1 MYRELNWIGLI
12 MQRITLEASD
22 VSLASAVQRHE
33 GHRLAGLDAARGI
46 LMLLGIV
53 LHSANVYMFKPWR
66 VHDSAPSIAFDYVNA
81 AIHAF
86 RMESFFWIAGFFA
99 AMLID
104 RDKLSEYLGRRLV
117 QLVLPLLAT
126 LATFNVVEYFIV
138 NQFPSVTVAGHEWLG
153 HLWFLID
160 LVVFSLVLVP
170 AFRQEGKAHRFLSKL
185 VSGARTPT
193 ELLGTL
199 AFISAV
205 PVVVVPLV
213 SRFAGVNLSVEILG
227 LTSLARLL
235 DYAPYFAF
243 GMVIYRS
250 LRLRQLFGAV
260 HPAWLIPG
268 LTLQAWLAV
277 NATESTSWTLLQVC
291 MTALTWLN
299 VAAVIALID
308 RCFVRSSRT
317 TAWLADAAYPV
328 YLSHHMFVVAFGT
341 ALLTVS
347 LSAFAKFCLVV
358 CLATLASMLFHQL
371 CRRSHWLH
379 VLFSGRPGMPLP
391 VRVQPPSATPLSPRP
406 SV

>member
-1 MYRELNWIGLI
+1 MRR
-12 MQRITLEASD
+12 MTLEVSD
-22 VSLASAVQRHE
+22 VSLAPAVQRHE

-53 LHSANVYMFKPWR
+53 LHSANVYMIKPWR
-66 VHDSAPSIAFDYVNA
+66 VHDAAPSMAFDYVNA

-104 RDKLSEYLGRRLV
+104 RNKLSGYLGRRLV

-138 NQFPSVTVAGHEWLG
+138 TQYPSAATARHDWIG

-170 AFRQEGKAHRFLSKL
+170 ALRQGGKSHLFLSKL
-185 VSGARTPT
+185 VSGVRTPI
-193 ELLGTL
+193 ELLAVL
-199 AFISAV
+199 ALISAL
-205 PVVVVPLV
+205 PVVAGALS
-213 SRFAGVNLSVEILG
+213 SRFVGVNLNVELFG
-227 LTSLARLL
+227 LTSLGRLL
-235 DYAPYFAF
+235 NYAPYFAF
-243 GMVIYRS
+243 GMLIHRS

-277 NATESTSWTLLQVC
+277 NATESTTWTLLQISLTV
-291 MTALTWLN
+291 LTWLN

-308 RCFVRSSRT
+308 RCFVRPSRT

-328 YLSHHMFVVAFGT
+328 YLSHHVFVVAFGT

-347 LSAFAKFCLVV
+347 LPVFSKFCLVV
-358 CLATLASMLFHQL
+358 CLATLTSLLFHQL
-371 CRRSHWLH
+371 CRRSQWLH
-379 VLFSGRPGMPLP
+379 ALFSGRPGMPLP
-391 VRVQPPSATPLSPRP
+391 VRAQPPSATPLSLR
-406 SV
+406 SSA

>member
-1 MYRELNWIGLI
+1 M
-12 MQRITLEASD
+12 TLEVSD
-22 VSLASAVQRHE
+22 VSLAPAVQRHE

-53 LHSANVYMFKPWR
+53 LHSANVYMIKPWR
-66 VHDSAPSIAFDYVNA
+66 VHDAAPSMAFDYVNA

-104 RDKLSEYLGRRLV
+104 RNKLSGYLGRRLV

-138 NQFPSVTVAGHEWLG
+138 TQYLSAATARHEWIG

-160 LVVFSLVLVP
+160 LVVFTLVLVP
-170 AFRQEGKAHRFLSKL
+170 ALRQEGRAHRFLSKL
-185 VSGARTPT
+185 VSGARTPI
-193 ELLGTL
+193 ELMATL
-199 AFISAV
+199 ALISAL
-205 PVVVVPLV
+205 PEVVSAFA
-213 SRFAGVNLSVEILG
+213 SRYASVNLGADLMG
-227 LTSLARLL
+227 LTSLTRLL
-235 DYAPYFAF
+235 SYAPYFVF
-243 GMVIYRS
+243 GMLIHRS
-250 LRLRQLFGAV
+250 LQLRQLFGAV

-268 LTLQAWLAV
+268 LSLQAWLAV
-277 NATESTSWTLLQVC
+277 NATESTSWTLLQIS
-291 MTALTWLN
+291 MSALTWLN

-308 RCFVRSSRT
+308 RCFVRPSRT
-317 TAWLADAAYPV
+317 TAWLADAAYPI
-328 YLSHHMFVVAFGT
+328 YLSHNVFVVGIGT

-347 LSAFAKFCLVV
+347 LSVFVKFALVV
-358 CLATLASMLFHQL
+358 CLSTLASMLFHQL

-391 VRVQPPSATPLSPRP
+391 VRAQPPSVTPLSLR
-406 SV
+406 SSA

>member
-1 MYRELNWIGLI
+1 MRR
-12 MQRITLEASD
+12 MTLEVSD
-22 VSLASAVQRHE
+22 VSLAPAVQRHE

-53 LHSANVYMFKPWR
+53 LHSANVYMIKPWR
-66 VHDSAPSIAFDYVNA
+66 VHDAAPSMAFDYVNA

-104 RDKLSEYLGRRLV
+104 RNKLSGYLGRRLV

-138 NQFPSVTVAGHEWLG
+138 TQSPSATAAHHNWVG

-160 LVVFSLVLVP
+160 LVVFTLVLVP
-170 AFRQEGKAHRFLSKL
+170 ALRQKGKAHRILSML
-185 VSGARTPT
+185 VSGARTPI
-193 ELLGTL
+193 ELLAIL
-199 AFISAV
+199 ALISALPAV
-205 PVVVVPLV
+205 AGAIV
-213 SRFAGVNLSVEILG
+213 SRFTGVHLGIELMG
-227 LTSLARLL
+227 LTSLSRLL
-235 DYAPYFAF
+235 NYAPYFVF
-243 GMVIYRS
+243 GMLIHRS

-277 NATESTSWTLLQVC
+277 NATESTSWTLLQIS
-291 MTALTWLN
+291 MSALTWLN

-308 RCFVRSSRT
+308 RYFVRPSSI
-317 TAWLADAAYPV
+317 TAWLADAAYPI
-328 YLSHHMFVVAFGT
+328 YLSHNVFVVGIGT

-347 LSAFAKFCLVV
+347 LPVFAKFCLVV
-358 CLATLASMLFHQL
+358 SLATLASMLFHQL

-391 VRVQPPSATPLSPRP
+391 VRAQPPSATPLSLR
-406 SV
+406 SSA